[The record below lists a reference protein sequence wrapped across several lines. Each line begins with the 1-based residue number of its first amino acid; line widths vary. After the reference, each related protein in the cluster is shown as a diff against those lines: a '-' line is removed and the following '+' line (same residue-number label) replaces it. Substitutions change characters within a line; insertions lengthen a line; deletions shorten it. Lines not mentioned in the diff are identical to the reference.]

1 MSTPY
6 TIEDLHAAIYRNQVD
21 HHTALYN
28 TQPGN
33 ENLEIIEDQVA
44 EVENLA
50 FPHSDN
56 TKEDQRYFWKVA
68 VPEGVKRYQRGKQI
82 QEVCEVL
89 TSRVSTQL
97 RDADEEFP
105 KDRAIVSPVECRS
118 AGYVA
123 GSLREYWVCL
133 AYKKGSAQELSWFAA
148 QAKEREYANEAQ

>member
-1 MSTPY
+1 MNTPY
-6 TIEDLHAAIYRNQVD
+6 TTEDLHAAIYSNQVD
-21 HHTALYN
+21 HHTLSFN
-28 TQPGN
+28 GHEGN
-33 ENLEIIEDQVA
+33 EKLETLEDQVA
-44 EVENLA
+44 EVENIT
-50 FPHSDN
+50 FPRSDN
-56 TKEDQRYFWKVA
+56 TKEDQRYFWKIA

-133 AYKKGSAQELSWFAA
+133 AYKKGSAEELSWFAA
-148 QAKEREYANEAQ
+148 QAKEREHANKAQ